1 MSIVT
6 QKPSNFFILEIS
18 ITSDSNHLAECFSV
32 SLKELLISFFRS
44 IFNIEMGLQFCVDF

>member
-6 QKPSNFFILEIS
+6 QKPNFFILEIS